1 MTQKYVEAINAGQI
15 MSVDWRSI
23 EEMLGEDAERTHTC
37 SIHANDGAFPPK
49 GEMHTDQLTEEQIAE
64 VLQQT
69 NVRFMAETH
78 KNGIPYLP
86 IETRFFSSIK
96 PVSGPWMI
104 MPSSHST
111 SVIAGILTGQQMT
124 SFFKRL
130 CAIYFI
136 LFPSHSKILN
146 PLW

>member
-37 SIHANDGAFPPK
+37 SIHADDGAFPPK
-49 GEMHTDQLTEEQIAE
+49 GETHTDQLTEEQIAE

-96 PVSGPWMI
+96 PVFGPWI
-104 MPSSHST
+104 ESPNYK
-111 SVIAGILTGQQMT
+111 A
-124 SFFKRL
+124 
-130 CAIYFI
+130 
-136 LFPSHSKILN
+136 
-146 PLW
+146 